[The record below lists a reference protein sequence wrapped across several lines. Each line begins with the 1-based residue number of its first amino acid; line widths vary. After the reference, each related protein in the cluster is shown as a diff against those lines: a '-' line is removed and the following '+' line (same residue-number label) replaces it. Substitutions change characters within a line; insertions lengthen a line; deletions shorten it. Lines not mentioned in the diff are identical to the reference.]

1 MDQTKPNRLKLSPN
15 AAIGTHRNLGIAW
28 CQELA
33 QPICLYRL
41 IQQVNDKGKIGSEI
55 CEVSEAFGV
64 SIFQGT
70 LWCHTFLSK
79 QQFAYNKYEEEFVY
93 KFFSLENQAA
103 PPNHTALS
111 LSKLCISLS
120 FLVIHDKAIIRR
132 YAWTLLFFKSQATNA
147 HSNTRLKSF
156 M

>member
-1 MDQTKPNRLKLSPN
+1 MDQTKPNRLKLSPK

-41 IQQVNDKGKIGSEI
+41 IQQVNDK
-55 CEVSEAFGV
+55 AHFGV